1 MNATSNIGKSAYVS
15 VTRQRFYISSKFEV
29 RSSNFEQ
36 RKRGT
41 EIKMSLVKH
50 KACPCPVDG
59 ASYVPGVKHFLNQN
73 DTQDIA
79 GFV

>member
-1 MNATSNIGKSAYVS
+1 MQQATLAKVQMWALLDKDSIYL
-15 VTRQRFYISSKFEV
+15 RSSKFKL
-29 RSSNFEQ
+29 Q
-36 RKRGT
+36 T
-41 EIKMSLVKH
+41 EKERNRDKMSLVKH

>member
-1 MNATSNIGKSAYVS
+1 MQQATLAKVQMWALLDKDSIYL
-15 VTRQRFYISSKFEV
+15 RSSKFKL
-29 RSSNFEQ
+29 Q
-36 RKRGT
+36 T